1 MVPSEACA
9 VLGLASEGLVC
20 TKKIKEVGM
29 SSVAYLRQMV
39 QFICD
44 ASSSEGREA
53 SAEKLT
59 ARSLTSAYQPTAC
72 FSHMA
77 VQTTFVSE
85 ASQPQIVVFYQNK
98 CVSYSKVQYYYYY

>member
-1 MVPSEACA
+1 MYEE
-9 VLGLASEGLVC
+9 L
-20 TKKIKEVGM
+20 IKFVGM
-29 SSVAYLRQMV
+29 SSMAYLRHLMR
-39 QFICD
+39 FLCD

-77 VQTTFVSE
+77 VQTIFVSE
-85 ASQPQIVVFYQNK
+85 A
-98 CVSYSKVQYYYYY
+98 